1 MGASVAEKNSEMS
14 ESSRRC
20 RRIDSRRAKSEFE
33 IVFSYI
39 FRIRIEIEDDDELAT
54 QSSVLSVFVT
64 VKSEF
69 KLYIS
74 MGKPI
79 VRVFGVSTLV
89 VIKQS

>member
-1 MGASVAEKNSEMS
+1 MGGSVAEKNSEMS

-20 RRIDSRRAKSEFE
+20 RRIDSRRAKSELE
-33 IVFSYI
+33 IVCSNI
-39 FRIRIEIEDDDELAT
+39 FRIRIEIEEDDDKLVT

-74 MGKPI
+74 IGEPI
-79 VRVFGVSTLV
+79 VRVF
-89 VIKQS
+89 